1 MRPTQNHLTRYFSL
15 IRLSSFL
22 RARSMMAA
30 IVLLPALAFA
40 VYYLAS
46 PPAARGVSN
55 SIVISEF
62 RVRGP
67 NGAADE
73 FVEIYNLSGSTVNI
87 GGWKINGSNNAGAT
101 STRATVASGVTLG
114 PGCHFLFTNSSASG
128 GPYSGST
135 PGNQTYATG
144 ITDDGG
150 IALLDASNNVIDQV
164 GMSAG
169 SFYKEGTVLASLG
182 SSNLDRGYERKP
194 GGGSGSGTDTDNN
207 SADFALV
214 TPSAPQNLASPC
226 IAISSPDTAPTVSST
241 TPTNSAISVSVASN
255 ITVTFSEPVNAT
267 AASFT
272 ISCTSGART
281 FALSNGPTTFTLDPD
296 TNFGSNESCMVTVL
310 AANVTDQDSSDPP
323 DNMIANYVF
332 SFTTETVEVCGDPA
346 TRVHAVQGSG
356 ATSPIVGSIVSIEG
370 IVVGDYQGTGQ
381 FSGFFVQEEDADVD
395 ADPATSE
402 GISIFNTS
410 FPVNVGDKVRVKGT
424 VAEFLSSGQ
433 TLTQLSSVTSVQVC
447 STGNALPTAATVT
460 LPVSNL
466 TDWERY
472 EGMLINIPQNLTVTE
487 TFTLGRFGELTLSV
501 NGRLSTPTN
510 IVAPGAPAIAQQ
522 ALNDRSS
529 IVLDDA
535 NNLQNID
542 PTIYPAGGLSALN
555 TLRSGYTVN
564 GLTGVLEQRFG
575 VYRIQPVGS
584 ISFTAG
590 NPRQAAPDAVGG
602 APKVASFNV
611 LNYFNGNGLGGGF
624 PTSRGANSVTEFN
637 RQRSKIIS
645 AIVALNADIVGLM
658 EIENDAAGNSAIE
671 DLVSGLNAATAPGT
685 YTFINTGVVGTD
697 EIRLALIYKPASVT
711 PSGGFAILNSM
722 VDPNFID
729 TLNRPSLA
737 QTFSLNTNSARL
749 TVVVN
754 HLKSK
759 GSNCNSV
766 GDPDIGDGQ
775 DNCNL
780 TRTKAATALVNWL
793 ATDPTG
799 SGDPDFIIIGDMNA
813 YAKEDPITAI
823 KNGGYTDLI
832 NSLLGANAYSYV
844 FSGGAGYIDHALAS
858 SALVPQVAGI
868 TEWHIN
874 ADEPTVLD
882 YNVEFKSANHVN
894 TLFDSGPFRAS
905 DHDPVLI
912 GLNLNA
918 PPTISAVGA
927 MQQQGSPSANSTIA
941 NVNDVDQAENTL
953 SVKVNGGTS
962 ATVNGVTV
970 SNITVDAAGVV
981 KADIVAACTATNASF
996 TLRVTDSGGL
1006 FAETTLNVTVSANT
1020 PPVLS
1025 YAAVQNVIAGNGLT
1039 VNPATGPSDNGSVST
1054 IIVQNKGT
1062 FTGNV
1067 TVNAAGVVTISNAAP
1082 LGSHTITIRA
1092 TDNCNSVTDATFT
1105 VAVSAITGSVADP
1118 ALCTGPGGAV
1128 DVTATVTNGANSS
1141 QSATFTA
1148 SLPAGLLAVPGT
1160 CSANVGICNVVNGS
1174 TVNWS
1179 GTLAGNQTVTI
1190 KYKAQ
1195 IGDQVVT
1202 GTQLCITSSGTVG
1215 GSPAGSVVACLT
1227 VNCPALG
1234 TGVIPDAKSPAS
1246 DQKAGSVLFYNIYSS
1261 DAANY
1266 NAQNTRISITNTH
1279 PVLRATVHL
1288 FFIDGNSCTAADQ
1301 YLCLTPNQTYTFLAS
1316 DIDPGTTGYLVAVA
1330 VDDRGCPIDFN
1341 YLIGD
1346 EYIKLNSGHA
1356 ANLGAEAISA
1366 LAGGLPLCDGNSTT
1380 ATLKFDGASYNGV
1393 PRVLAVDNIPA
1404 KGDSNETLLILNRF
1418 GGDLSAG
1425 GSSLGTIFGLLY
1437 DDVEQGYSFNI
1448 TGGCQLRSILSN
1460 SFPRT
1465 APRFESAIPPGRT
1478 GWMKLYSLSDIGMF
1492 GAVINLNKNS
1502 NAQSGA
1508 FNQGHNLHKLTLTQA
1523 ATLIIPVF
1531 PPRC

>member
-40 VYYLAS
+40 VYYLVS
-46 PPAARGVSN
+46 PPAARGLSTSV
-55 SIVISEF
+55 VISQVYGAGGLTGASLRNDYVELF
-62 RVRGP
+62 NRGTSSVSLTGWSVQYASASGTGNFSANP
-67 NGAADE
+67 IATLSGTLAPGQYYLVQLNSAGAVGALLPTADATGTVNMSGTAGKVALVNSTTGLACNG
-73 FVEIYNLSGSTVNI
+73 GSTVCNASQLAQI
-87 GGWKINGSNNAGAT
+87 IDLVGYGTTANFSRNGSAPAPPPGNTTAIFRNNNGCTESDNNSTDFTTAAT
-101 STRATVASGVTLG
+101 APRNTSSTFNPCSSADAAPAVLSDAVNNASGVALSSNISIT
-114 PGCHFLFTNSSASG
+114 FTEAV
-128 GPYSGST
+128 T
-135 PGNQTYATG
+135 
-144 ITDDGG
+144 
-150 IALLDASNNVIDQV
+150 
-164 GMSAG
+164 AG
-169 SFYKEGTVLASLG
+169 S
-182 SSNLDRGYERKP
+182 
-194 GGGSGSGTDTDNN
+194 
-207 SADFALV
+207 
-214 TPSAPQNLASPC
+214 
-226 IAISSPDTAPTVSST
+226 
-241 TPTNSAISVSVASN
+241 
-255 ITVTFSEPVNAT
+255 
-267 AASFT
+267 AAFT
-272 ISCTSGART
+272 ISCTNSSGHP
-281 FALSNGPTTFTLDPD
+281 FVLNGGPTTYILDPS
-296 TNFGSNESCMVTVL
+296 TNFTANEVCTVTVT
-310 AANVTDQDSSDPP
+310 AAQVTDQDVNDPP
-323 DNMIANYVF
+323 DLMAMDYIF
-332 SFTTETVEVCGDPA
+332 SFTTDASGVCGDPA
-346 TRVHAVQGSG
+346 TLISAVQGSG
-356 ATSPIVGSIVSIEG
+356 TTSPLVGNVVTVEAIVT
-370 IVVGDYQGTGQ
+370 GDYQGTGQ
-381 FSGFFVQEEDADVD
+381 FGGYYLQEEDAN
-395 ADPATSE
+395 ADGNPATSE
-402 GISIFNTS
+402 GIFVFNTA
-410 FPVNVGDKVRVKGT
+410 FPVNVGDKVRVTGT

-433 TLTQLSSVTSVQVC
+433 TLTQLSTVSSVQVC
-447 STGNALPTAATVT
+447 STGNVLPAATTVN
-460 LPVSNL
+460 LPVSSVGE
-466 TDWERY
+466 WERY

-584 ISFTAG
+584 ISFTAS

-602 APKVASFNV
+602 ALKVASFNV

-671 DLVSGLNAATAPGT
+671 DLVSGLNAATASGT

-697 EIRLALIYKPASVT
+697 EIRVALIYKPANVAPVGAYKILDSSV
-711 PSGGFAILNSM
+711 NS
-722 VDPNFID
+722 NFID

-737 QTFSLNTNSARL
+737 QTFALNSNGARL

-832 NSLLGANAYSYV
+832 NSVIGANAYSYV

-981 KADIVAACTATNASF
+981 KADIVASCNATNAAFTLRVTDSYGLFAETTLNVTVTANTAPTVGNYAATNLLTGGGTTVTPSAAPADNGTIAMVTATASPNTFTGSLVGNTTTGAITISNAAPAGTYTITVTVKDNCGAETQKTFSLKVNTPPTIGAVATSRQQGSPSANSTIANVNDVDQAANTLSVTVNGGTSATVNGVTVSNIAVSAAGVVTADVVATCTATNASF
-996 TLRVTDSGGL
+996 TLRVTDSLGD
-1006 FAETTLNVTVSANT
+1006 FAEATLNVTVSANT
-1020 PPVLS
+1020 APVLS
-1025 YAAVQNVIAGNGLT
+1025 YAALQNVIGGNGLT

-1054 IIVQNKGT
+1054 IIVQSKGT
-1062 FTGNV
+1062 FTGTV
-1067 TVNAAGVVTISNAAP
+1067 AVNAAGVVTISNAAP

-1092 TDNCNSVTDATFT
+1092 TDNCNSTDRHD
-1105 VAVSAITGSVADP
+1105 VHSCRKRNNREHRRS
-1118 ALCTGPGGAV
+1118 GAV
-1128 DVTATVTNGANSS
+1128 HRPRRSGRCHGDSDQWRELFTTGHPHGFPARGTAR
-1141 QSATFTA
+1141 
-1148 SLPAGLLAVPGT
+1148 
-1160 CSANVGICNVVNGS
+1160 
-1174 TVNWS
+1174 
-1179 GTLAGNQTVTI
+1179 
-1190 KYKAQ
+1190 
-1195 IGDQVVT
+1195 
-1202 GTQLCITSSGTVG
+1202 SSGHV
-1215 GSPAGSVVACLT
+1215 
-1227 VNCPALG
+1227 
-1234 TGVIPDAKSPAS
+1234 
-1246 DQKAGSVLFYNIYSS
+1246 
-1261 DAANY
+1261 
-1266 NAQNTRISITNTH
+1266 
-1279 PVLRATVHL
+1279 
-1288 FFIDGNSCTAADQ
+1288 
-1301 YLCLTPNQTYTFLAS
+1301 
-1316 DIDPGTTGYLVAVA
+1316 
-1330 VDDRGCPIDFN
+1330 
-1341 YLIGD
+1341 
-1346 EYIKLNSGHA
+1346 
-1356 ANLGAEAISA
+1356 
-1366 LAGGLPLCDGNSTT
+1366 
-1380 ATLKFDGASYNGV
+1380 
-1393 PRVLAVDNIPA
+1393 
-1404 KGDSNETLLILNRF
+1404 F
-1418 GGDLSAG
+1418 GQCRDL
-1425 GSSLGTIFGLLY
+1425 
-1437 DDVEQGYSFNI
+1437 
-1448 TGGCQLRSILSN
+1448 
-1460 SFPRT
+1460 
-1465 APRFESAIPPGRT
+1465 
-1478 GWMKLYSLSDIGMF
+1478 
-1492 GAVINLNKNS
+1492 
-1502 NAQSGA
+1502 
-1508 FNQGHNLHKLTLTQA
+1508 
-1523 ATLIIPVF
+1523 
-1531 PPRC
+1531 